1 MIFAIAVVPSHVVW
15 CRWVD
20 DAGDATSSVSGS
32 TLDSVRENPESV
44 PAGHN
49 PSGSVVER
57 DAIVVEGENPM
68 SSAYQPYP
76 DPSRA
81 ATPSA
86 SSRIAAILAHLSA
99 PIAALLSAGSLSLL
113 GPLLV
118 WLVKKDDPYVRRAA
132 AGAFNFNLSFWL
144 LYLISWLLIITVVGA
159 VVGIPLLVVLFLV
172 SAWCHIK
179 GAIRAADDRPYD
191 YPFQIRVLS

>member
-1 MIFAIAVVPSHVVW
+1 
-15 CRWVD
+15 
-20 DAGDATSSVSGS
+20 
-32 TLDSVRENPESV
+32 
-44 PAGHN
+44 
-49 PSGSVVER
+49 
-57 DAIVVEGENPM
+57 M
-68 SSAYQPYP
+68 SSPYEPYQPHTAATP
-76 DPSRA
+76 A
-81 ATPSA
+81 ATPSG

-118 WLVKKDDPYVRRAA
+118 WLWKKDDPYTRKAA
-132 AGAFNFNLSFWL
+132 AGAFNFNLTFWL
-144 LYLISWLLIITVVGA
+144 LYLVSWLLILTVVGA
-159 VVGIPLLVVLFLV
+159 VIGIPLIIALFVV

>member
-1 MIFAIAVVPSHVVW
+1 
-15 CRWVD
+15 
-20 DAGDATSSVSGS
+20 
-32 TLDSVRENPESV
+32 
-44 PAGHN
+44 
-49 PSGSVVER
+49 
-57 DAIVVEGENPM
+57 M
-68 SSAYQPYP
+68 SSRYQPYP
-76 DPSRA
+76 EANPG
-81 ATPSA
+81 ATPSPT
-86 SSRIAAILAHLSA
+86 SRMAAILAHLSA

-118 WLVKKDDPYVRRAA
+118 WLLMKHDPYARKAA

-144 LYLISWLLIITVVGA
+144 LYLISWVLIFTVVGA
-159 VVGIPLLVVLFLV
+159 IVGIPLIIILFLV

>member
-1 MIFAIAVVPSHVVW
+1 
-15 CRWVD
+15 
-20 DAGDATSSVSGS
+20 
-32 TLDSVRENPESV
+32 
-44 PAGHN
+44 
-49 PSGSVVER
+49 
-57 DAIVVEGENPM
+57 M
-68 SSAYQPYP
+68 SSPYPSQQPYP
-76 DPSRA
+76 TVPSG
-81 ATPSA
+81 

-144 LYLISWLLIITVVGA
+144 LFVISL
-159 VVGIPLLVVLFLV
+159 LLVATVIGVVIGGPLMVLLFVV

-179 GAIRAADDRPYD
+179 GAVRASQDRPYD